1 MKGYR
6 TPSWFRT
13 KRRLKV
19 EQEKARTGKR
29 SPPGERRKR

>member
-19 EQEKARTGKR
+19 EQEKARTGKSR
-29 SPPGERRKR
+29 PPGERRKR